1 MAKSLRSKVKNAAR
15 RKRRTQTHYAVAGA
29 ERVQRISDK
38 LLGKGKEKAD
48 GDAAEGEEGEGEA
61 VNDEQVDGDATMEEG
76 ELRTG
81 LICTASQCAVRRNL
95 CRAFHADKPPSAPKK
110 ISTSAPR
117 DSRRESWRLSKGMSA
132 RPKSRGQNSLGQS
145 SGRRNAGRPKRR
157 R

>member
-48 GDAAEGEEGEGEA
+48 GDAAEGEGDEVEGANE
-61 VNDEQVDGDATMEEG
+61 EQVDGDATMEE
-76 ELRTG
+76 
-81 LICTASQCAVRRNL
+81 
-95 CRAFHADKPPSAPKK
+95 APKK
-110 ISTSAPR
+110 VSTSAPR

>member
-48 GDAAEGEEGEGEA
+48 GDAAEGEEGEA
-61 VNDEQVDGDATMEEG
+61 VNEEQVDGDATMEE
-76 ELRTG
+76 
-81 LICTASQCAVRRNL
+81 
-95 CRAFHADKPPSAPKK
+95 APKK